1 LLAQRFL
8 PSSKTVPL
16 NSTGFTKKSIADFES
31 LEAYISR
38 EELTFD
44 ALVVDTSLLL
54 SFPENK

>member
-1 LLAQRFL
+1 LHKDFFQAQK
-8 PSSKTVPL
+8 PYHW